1 MNSYDALLFW
11 LINTKVL
18 LFSWSLTVYWILLC
32 KMFICK
38 TADCL
43 VLLPTICL
51 EEVPRGFGSVFS
63 GANKIGDGGFSSVF
77 SDANNDFVL
86 LC

>member
-1 MNSYDALLFW
+1 
-11 LINTKVL
+11 
-18 LFSWSLTVYWILLC
+18 
-32 KMFICK
+32 MFVCSFV
-38 TADCL
+38 DCF

-63 GANKIGDGGFSSVF
+63 GANKIGDGGFGSVF